1 LIDAEV
7 APFVEMDD
15 EHYYAAQ
22 NEQEDEI
29 EFLTGGAF
37 NEEGLQ
43 GPHDFPPG
51 VMEETD
57 ETEE

>member
-7 APFVEMDD
+7 VRFVEMED
-15 EHYYAAQ
+15 EQYYAAQ

-29 EFLTGGAF
+29 KFLTGGAF
-37 NEEGLQ
+37 NEEGVQ
-43 GPHDFPPG
+43 GPPPG

-57 ETEE
+57 KTEE